1 MNDVTIAF
9 LGLILY
15 LYCCAALYTINEN
28 WNKTVSEENH
38 TVSTEKCSCQ
48 LWCLWYVANRA
59 LLLMERAGRWRNIED
74 LQVTG
79 NFIIVNRL
87 EIWHCFDPLKRPTS
101 FELVAVDVKQA
112 NSQHHKQEIL
122 LQIDT
127 NTVKNEFDCYFHQ
140 PNSYTISHWLLRL
153 AGQQMRM
160 QESTNTAEKCDK
172 YL

>member
-87 EIWHCFDPLKRPTS
+87 EIQHCFDPLKRPTS

-140 PNSYTISHWLLRL
+140 PNSYTI
-153 AGQQMRM
+153 
-160 QESTNTAEKCDK
+160 
-172 YL
+172 